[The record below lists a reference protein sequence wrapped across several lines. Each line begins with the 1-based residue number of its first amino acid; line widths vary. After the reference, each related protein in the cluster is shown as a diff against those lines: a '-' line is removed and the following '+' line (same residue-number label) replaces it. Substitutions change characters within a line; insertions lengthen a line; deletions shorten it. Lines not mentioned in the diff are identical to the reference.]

1 MGLKSKALI
10 GLMALCL
17 LGGVGSAAALVVNG
31 AQNQNIANNG
41 AVESA
46 IYLHFDD
53 VNSST
58 AQLENLGVASQYRYV
73 KVLAPS
79 KTTSV
84 TGNYQ
89 VNFELR
95 PTAPNGV
102 TYTLA
107 GVTCKIYRGLNS
119 GTYVSA
125 HDATQL
131 NPASVATNTLVG
143 GDAAVNQ
150 SYDVSV
156 ANGEEFYLEFN
167 YVKDGGNSNTLG
179 GSLIVSLNKA

>member
-31 AQNQNIANNG
+31 AQNRNIANNG

-53 VNSST
+53 ANSST
-58 AQLENLGVASQYRYV
+58 SQLENLGVASQFRYV

-89 VNFELR
+89 VNFELK
-95 PTAPNGV
+95 PTVPNGE

-107 GVTCKIYRGLNS
+107 GVTCKIYRGINS
-119 GTYVSA
+119 TTYVSP
-125 HDATQL
+125 HDATQEH
-131 NPASVATNTLVG
+131 PATAVTNTLVG
-143 GDAAVNQ
+143 GDDAVSQ
-150 SYDVSV
+150 AYDVAV

-167 YVKDGGNSNTLG
+167 YVKDVGNSNTLG
-179 GSLIVSLNKA
+179 GSLIISLNKA